1 MNSDHH
7 VVIGAGLAGSATAWH
22 LAAAG
27 HRVTL
32 VERSDPAASDGSSH
46 GSARILR
53 QAYADPLYA
62 RMVGDSRRL
71 FSELESASGEKLVT
85 ATDSLDYGSS
95 RNPVQLKS
103 VLDEIGVANELFSPE
118 QAAARWPGVRF
129 DTDVL
134 LHQGMG
140 VLDAE
145 GTVRAMVQ
153 LAEAAGAEI
162 LTHTEV
168 DRVERRGDGYR
179 VVTAAGDELDATG
192 VVVSVG
198 GWIQPFLDK
207 LPLPQDYRALVPT
220 FTVSQEQA
228 LHFPYREGF
237 QTEDTVWPTLIH
249 FRPGLELYALPGGR
263 DADFRGQKVAQFGGG
278 KPIGSAAEQDG
289 VLDPANVETLISYV
303 RDWLPGLV
311 PEPYAETTCLFTSTP
326 SEDFLIDRV
335 DGITLLSPCS
345 GHGAKFA
352 PLIGRLAAGV
362 ATGTAPN
369 PRFTAGHLSAL
380 AAAGITSHG

>member
-1 MNSDHH
+1 MNSGHH
-7 VVIGAGLAGSATAWH
+7 VVIGAGLAGSATAWS

-27 HRVTL
+27 HAVTL
-32 VERSDPAASDGSSH
+32 IERADPAARDGSSH

-62 RMVGDSRRL
+62 RMVGESRVL
-71 FSELESASGEKLVT
+71 FGELEQAAGETLVT
-85 ATDSLDYGSS
+85 PTDSLDYGSS
-95 RNPVQLKS
+95 RNPVGLKS
-103 VLDEIGVANELFSPE
+103 VLDELGVTNELLSPE
-118 QAAARWPGVRF
+118 RAAARWPGVRF
-129 DTDVL
+129 DTEVL

-145 GTVRAMVQ
+145 STVRAMAR
-153 LAEAAGAEI
+153 LAEAAGAEV

-168 DRVERRGDGYR
+168 DRVERHNGGYR
-179 VVTAAGDELDATG
+179 VITAADDRLEATS
-192 VVVSVG
+192 VVVAVG
-198 GWIQPFLDK
+198 GWIPTFLDK
-207 LPLPQDYRALVPT
+207 LPLPPEYRALVPS
-220 FTVSQEQA
+220 FAVSQEQA
-228 LHFPYREGF
+228 LHFPYRAGF
-237 QTEDTVWPTLIH
+237 QTDGTVWPTLIH

-263 DADFRGQKVAQFGGG
+263 DADFRGQKVAQFNGG
-278 KPIGSAAEQDG
+278 KPIGSAGEQDG

-303 RDWLPGLV
+303 QEWLPGLV

-335 DGITLLSPCS
+335 EGITLLSPCS

-352 PLIGRLAAGV
+352 PLIGQLAAAV
-362 ATGTAPN
+362 ATGAAPEQ
-369 PRFTAGHLSAL
+369 RFTAASISAL